1 MQPYLDAQSKWTK
14 MQEEFLLKTGGVRVD
29 WKFRNIVMD
38 RKHGPPMLL
47 ETIQPQADD
56 KLKAQ

>member
-1 MQPYLDAQSKWTK
+1 M
-14 MQEEFLLKTGGVRVD
+14 KTGGVRVD

-38 RKHGPPMLL
+38 RKQGPPMLL
-47 ETIQPQADD
+47 EVIQAQTDA